1 MRLLLPIALSTS
13 LLSIAV
19 WRVVSVEKERSSNR
33 EKGNSNNHLQ
43 LLKNLNQKT
52 LIDEQN

>member
-43 LLKNLNQKT
+43 LLKNEIKT
-52 LIDEQN
+52 ILIDERN

>member
-43 LLKNLNQKT
+43 LLKNFKI